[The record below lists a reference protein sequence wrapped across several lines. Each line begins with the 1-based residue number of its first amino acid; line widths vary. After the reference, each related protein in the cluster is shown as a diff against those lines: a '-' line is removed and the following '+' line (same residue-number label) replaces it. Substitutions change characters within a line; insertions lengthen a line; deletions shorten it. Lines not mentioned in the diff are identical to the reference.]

1 MKILITGAKGF
12 IGSNLV
18 EHLKNHELILVDIAN
33 YHIGIQVETYENLD
47 FVIHLGAIT
56 DTTETDVEKLQKFNV
71 EYSIL
76 LWNLCTKYQ
85 IPFIYASSAATYGNS
100 DVFNDRTNPNYLKP
114 INHYAVSKNEFDKYA
129 IRHAKTID
137 PYAQINTPPFWAGLK
152 FFNVYG
158 INEFN
163 KGKMASYVYQSYL
176 QFKEKGEVNL
186 FKYGEQKRDF
196 VYVDDVCDVICWMI
210 ENRPKSDIYNVGT
223 GVSRK
228 FNDLVNTV
236 MAFSDKSLDKE
247 WKINYVD
254 MPENILDKYQ
264 EFTEADISKLRESGY
279 EKKFLTLE
287 QGIKK
292 YIEKL
297 EKC

>member
-18 EHLKNHELILVDIAN
+18 EHLKEHELILVDIAN
-33 YHIGIQVETYENLD
+33 YHIGIQTKIYEDLD

-56 DTTETDVEKLQKFNV
+56 DTTETDIEKLQKFNV

-129 IRHAKTID
+129 IRE
-137 PYAQINTPPFWAGLK
+137 INTPPFWAGLK

-158 INEFN
+158 INEFH

-176 QFKEKGEVNL
+176 QLKENGEVNL

-210 ENRPKSDIYNVGT
+210 KNKPKSDIYNVGT
-223 GVSRK
+223 GVSRT

-236 MAFSDKSLDKE
+236 IDFSYKE
-247 WKINYVD
+247 CKINYVD
-254 MPENILDKYQ
+254 IPENILDKYQ

-287 QGIKK
+287 QGIKN

-297 EKC
+297 EK